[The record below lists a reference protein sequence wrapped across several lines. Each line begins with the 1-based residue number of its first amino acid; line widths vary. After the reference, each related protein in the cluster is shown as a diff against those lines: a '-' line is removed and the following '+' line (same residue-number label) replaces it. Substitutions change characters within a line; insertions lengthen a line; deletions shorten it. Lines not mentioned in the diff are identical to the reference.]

1 MLSNRAPSAAGSGAV
16 YSTNSKPSVPIG
28 FVALASRT
36 LGSLMLAM
44 FDLRR
49 ILVSNV
55 TIMPSPS
62 QALELEKFLP
72 YRLSVLAQLVSESL
86 HDLYAG
92 PFDLTVTQ
100 WRVMAALG
108 RFAPLTAS
116 DVGQRIVMDKVAVS
130 RAVAALMERGLVER
144 ATDRDDRRRATLRLS
159 ARGRAL
165 HARIVPLAL
174 DYEARLGQALSAE
187 ERRSFDTLS

>member
-1 MLSNRAPSAAGSGAV
+1 
-16 YSTNSKPSVPIG
+16 
-28 FVALASRT
+28 
-36 LGSLMLAM
+36 
-44 FDLRR
+44 
-49 ILVSNV
+49 
-55 TIMPSPS
+55 MPTEA

-92 PFDLTVTQ
+92 PFGLSVTQ

-130 RAVAALMERGLVER
+130 RAVADLTKRGLVER
-144 ATDRDDRRRATLRLS
+144 ATDLDDRRRASLRLTPE
-159 ARGRAL
+159 GRTM
-165 HARIVPLAL
+165 HAQIVPLAL
-174 DYEARLGQALSAE
+174 KYEAELYEALSAE
-187 ERRSFDTLS
+187 ERLTLNGLCDRLFAHAKLLRNGP